1 MRVQQQCDRVRPAA
15 AGRLMRRRDF
25 IGLLSC
31 VALWPGIAVAQSEH
45 LKKIGFLC
53 LGNPDPAPFLKTLT
67 AGLRDLGYA
76 EGRDVEVLVR
86 SAEGDAARLAPL
98 AVELV
103 AAKVSVI
110 VAFQT
115 PAASAAKAATTD
127 IPIVMWA
134 AGSVEQGFAQS
145 LSRPGGNLT
154 GVDPAGAETTQKS
167 LEAVREILP
176 EVHRLAVLA
185 NANDP
190 FREPFLEAIKVGADQ
205 LKIEIDPIMVHSP
218 DELNVAFSDIETW
231 HAQAVLVQPSIT
243 QQRIA
248 EMTLRHHI
256 PAVGSELLVKYG
268 ALASYAADQE
278 ALYRRCADFVDKIL
292 KGAKPGDLP
301 IEQPTKFR
309 LVINLKTARMLG
321 LTLPEALVM
330 RADEVIE

>member
-1 MRVQQQCDRVRPAA
+1 
-15 AGRLMRRRDF
+15 MRRRNF

-31 VALWPGIAVAQSEH
+31 VALRPVPAVAQSEH
-45 LKKIGFLC
+45 LKKVGFLC
-53 LGNPDPAPFLKTLT
+53 LGNPDPASFLKTLK
-67 AGLRDLGYA
+67 AGLRDLGYV
-76 EGRDVEVLVR
+76 EGRDIEVLVR
-86 SAEGDAARLAPL
+86 SSKGNAAGLAPL

-127 IPIVMWA
+127 IPIVMWVA
-134 AGSVEQGFAQS
+134 DSVQQGFAQS

-167 LEAVREILP
+167 LEAVHEILP
-176 EVHRLAVLA
+176 EVHRIAVLA

-190 FREPFLEAIKVGADQ
+190 FQVPFLEGIKVGADQ
-205 LKIEIDPIMVHSP
+205 LKIELYPIMVHSA
-218 DELNVAFSDIETW
+218 DELNVAFSDIEKW

-248 EMTLRHHI
+248 ELALRHRV
-256 PAVGSELLVKYG
+256 PAIGSQALVELG

-292 KGAKPGDLP
+292 KGTKPSDLP

-309 LVINLKTARMLG
+309 LVINLKTAKVLG

>member
-1 MRVQQQCDRVRPAA
+1 
-15 AGRLMRRRDF
+15 MRRRNF

-31 VALWPGIAVAQSEH
+31 VALWPGVAVAQNEH

-53 LGNPDPAPFLKTLT
+53 LGNPDPAPFLKTLK

-86 SAEGDAARLAPL
+86 SAEGNAARLPAL

-103 AAKVSVI
+103 AARVNVI

-115 PAASAAKAATTD
+115 PSASAAKAATTD
-127 IPIVMWA
+127 IPIVMWVA
-134 AGSVEQGFAQS
+134 NSVEQGFAQS

-154 GVDPAGAETTQKS
+154 GVDPAGTETTQKN

-176 EVHRLAVLA
+176 DVHRIAVLA

-190 FREPFLEAIKVGADQ
+190 FHEPFLEGIKLGADR
-205 LKIEIDPIMVHSP
+205 LKIELDPIIVHSP
-218 DELNVAFSDIETW
+218 DELDAAFSNIETW

-248 EMTLRHHI
+248 ELALRLRM
-256 PAVGSELLVKYG
+256 PAIGSRALVELG

-278 ALYRRCADFVDKIL
+278 ALYRRCADFIDKIL
-292 KGAKPGDLP
+292 KGAKPADLP

-309 LVINLKTARMLG
+309 LVINLKTARALG

>member
-1 MRVQQQCDRVRPAA
+1 
-15 AGRLMRRRDF
+15 MRRRDF

-31 VALWPGIAVAQSEH
+31 VALWPGIAVAQNEH

-53 LGNPDPAPFLKTLT
+53 LGTPDPAPFLKTLKI
-67 AGLRDLGYA
+67 GLHDLGYA
-76 EGRDVEVLVR
+76 EGRDFEVLIR
-86 SAEGDAARLAPL
+86 SAEGNAARLAPL
-98 AVELV
+98 AAELV

-115 PAASAAKAATTD
+115 PAASAAKAATTG
-127 IPIVMWA
+127 IPIVMWVA
-134 AGSVEQGFAQS
+134 NSVEQGFAQS

-154 GVDPAGAETTQKS
+154 GVDPAGTETTQKN

-176 EVHRLAVLA
+176 NARRIAVLA

-190 FREPFLEAIKVGADQ
+190 FHEPFLEGIKVGADR
-205 LKIEIDPIMVHSP
+205 LKIELDPIIVHSP
-218 DELNVAFSDIETW
+218 DELNVAFANIEAW
-231 HAQAVLVQPSIT
+231 RAQAVLVQPSIT

-248 EMTLRHHI
+248 DLALRHRI
-256 PAVGSELLVKYG
+256 PAIGTQALVELG

-292 KGAKPGDLP
+292 KGAKPVDLP
-301 IEQPTKFR
+301 IERPTKFR
-309 LVINLKTARMLG
+309 LVINLKTARALG